1 MSFCLI
7 ILAGGNSHRFGS
19 NIGKPYQKLGGKSL
33 IEININKAFQ
43 FKEVKKIILVYN
55 KKDIRKVKS
64 LKLKNVK
71 LISGGK
77 SRRESTFNALK
88 YLIKQKGI
96 NKVLI
101 HDVARPNFSLKLFN
115 SILKNMKSARAVI
128 PKIKV
133 QDAIKQI
140 IDSSKE
146 EYIIGKKR
154 NNLFLT
160 QTPQAFNLKEIYLLH
175 KTNSGKYKDDDIS
188 LYMDLNK
195 VKFIEGEKNNF
206 KITDRD
212 DFETLKN
219 IYKSKQSVGIG
230 FDVHRLVPKRRLYL
244 AGLKI
249 KSKLGTL
256 GHSDGDPVLHS
267 ITDAILGACKMGDI
281 GQMFSDQ
288 SKKFKNIRSTI
299 LLSKVIEQIKS
310 KGYYINNIDINII
323 TQTPKIKNYKK
334 KMIDNLAKLC
344 EISTKQI
351 NIKGKTTEKLGVVG
365 KEKAIACEVIT
376 SVIKYDQK
384 I

>member
-19 NIGKPYQKLGGKSL
+19 NIGKPYQKLGDKSL
-33 IEININKAFQ
+33 IEINVNKALQ
-43 FKEVKKIILVYN
+43 FKAIKQIILVYN
-55 KKDIRKVKS
+55 KKDSKKVKS

-77 SRRESTFNALK
+77 SRRVSTFNALK

-101 HDVARPNFSLKLFN
+101 HDVARPNFSLKLFS

-146 EYIIGKKR
+146 EYIVGKKR
-154 NNLFLT
+154 DNLFLT
-160 QTPQAFNLKEIYLLH
+160 QTPQAFNLKEIYHLH
-175 KTNSGKYKDDDIS
+175 KSNSGKYKDDDIS

-206 KITDRD
+206 KITNRE

-230 FDVHRLVPKRRLYL
+230 FDVHRLVPKRGLYL

-281 GQMFSDQ
+281 GQMFSDK
-288 SKKFKNIRSTI
+288 SKKFKNVRSTV
-299 LLSKVIEQIKS
+299 LLRKVIEQIKS
-310 KGYYINNIDINII
+310 YGYYINNIDINII

-334 KMIDNLAKLC
+334 KMIENIAKLC
-344 EISTKQI
+344 DISTNQI

-376 SVIKYDQK
+376 SVIKYD
-384 I
+384 